1 MNTSAVLHALA
12 ALAATATLASTTSL
26 VQAQAFPTK
35 PVRII
40 VPFPT
45 GSSSNDIATRAIATP
60 MGESMGQTIIVDNKP
75 GAAGNIGAEM
85 VVKSPADGY
94 TLLAGAN
101 STMAVSPA
109 VYKLSFDVVK
119 DLTPVGMVAKFPYV
133 LVVPST
139 LPIRNVKEL
148 VAYARANPGKFNFA
162 SGSGTGSTTHLCP
175 ELLNA
180 SQGLTMAH
188 IPYKG
193 GAQAMIDLIAGQVQ
207 LFCGG
212 ITGTLSGMKSGK
224 LRVIGIATTKRS
236 EQLPDVATVIE
247 QGIPDFEVASWL
259 GVFAPAGTPQP
270 VVRRLNEEINKA
282 VARPDTRKLFAGQ
295 GAEVAL
301 MSPEETGSYHRT
313 ELARWGGVVKR
324 LGIKAE

>member
-1 MNTSAVLHALA
+1 
-12 ALAATATLASTTSL
+12 
-26 VQAQAFPTK
+26 
-35 PVRII
+35 
-40 VPFPT
+40 
-45 GSSSNDIATRAIATP
+45 
-60 MGESMGQTIIVDNKP
+60 
-75 GAAGNIGAEM
+75 
-85 VVKSPADGY
+85 
-94 TLLAGAN
+94 
-101 STMAVSPA
+101 MAVSPA

-224 LRVIGIATTKRS
+224 LRVIGIATTRRS

-247 QGIPDFEVASWL
+247 QGIPGQS
-259 GVFAPAGTPQP
+259 AGRGD
-270 VVRRLNEEINKA
+270 VVRRACPPVVVVSCSELEWPLLCVDRLRVPPHAADPSTPPRREHGA
-282 VARPDTRKLFAGQ
+282 AAASVPTGTTGAAGAC
-295 GAEVAL
+295 GAA
-301 MSPEETGSYHRT
+301 G
-313 ELARWGGVVKR
+313 AW
-324 LGIKAE
+324 

>member
-1 MNTSAVLHALA
+1 MKHAAVVCALA
-12 ALAATATLASTTSL
+12 LIPILGPGLSGYA
-26 VQAQAFPTK
+26 QAQNFPTK
-35 PVRII
+35 PIRIV

-45 GSSSNDIATRAIATP
+45 GSSSNDIAIRAIAPP
-60 MGESMGQTIIVDNKP
+60 MGESMGQTIVVDNKP
-75 GAAGNIGAEM
+75 GAAGNIGAEL
-85 VVKSPADGY
+85 VVKAAADGY

-101 STMAVSPA
+101 STMAVSPS
-109 VYKLSFDVVK
+109 VHKLSFDVLK
-119 DLTPVGMVAKFPYV
+119 DLAPVGMVAKFPYV
-133 LVVPST
+133 LVVPAS
-139 LPIRNVKEL
+139 LPVRNVKEL
-148 VAYARANPGKFNFA
+148 VAHARANPGKFNFA

-180 SQGLTMAH
+180 SQGLQMAH

-236 EQLPDVATVIE
+236 ELLPDVATVIE
-247 QGIPDFEVASWL
+247 QGVSDFEVSSWL
-259 GVFAPAGTPQP
+259 GVFAPAGTPQA
-270 VVRRLNEEINKA
+270 VIRRLNEEVNKA
-282 VARPDTRKLFAGQ
+282 VARPDTRKLFSGQ

-301 MSPEETGSYHRT
+301 MSPDELGSYHRG
-313 ELARWGGVVKR
+313 ELARWGAVVKR
-324 LGIKAE
+324 LGIKPE